1 MGEISLQASSYLEEI
16 ISTLLEA
23 ILVVLQKRRNSRDI
37 SCSGKPEAQRSKE
50 EETQR
55 CAHYADSFKH
65 APPLPSTPS
74 RSWLPLPLQPLPSC
88 LWRSLFLKVMLSG
101 DSGPPPF
108 SRSWPL
114 WGHGAILPQE
124 TLPSCFQEKLRTGGR
139 GVGLLKRPSGLLHW
153 STGCKE
159 SPF

>member
-65 APPLPSTPS
+65 APPSPA
-74 RSWLPLPLQPLPSC
+74 PLPAPGC
-88 LWRSLFLKVMLSG
+88 LCPFNLSLLVSG
-101 DSGPPPF
+101 G
-108 SRSWPL
+108 L
-114 WGHGAILPQE
+114 
-124 TLPSCFQEKLRTGGR
+124 CF
-139 GVGLLKRPSGLLHW
+139 
-153 STGCKE
+153 
-159 SPF
+159 